1 MQKFIVI
8 TGQGKVMVF
17 NVRACAE
24 LYAFIENGKLIEDKE
39 LNEET
44 MAFVF

>member
-24 LYAFIENGKLIEDKE
+24 LYAFIENGKLIDKE

-44 MAFVF
+44 MACVF

>member
-8 TGQGKVMVF
+8 TGRGKVMVF

-24 LYAFIENGKLIEDKE
+24 LYAFIEDGKLIEYEE

-44 MAFVF
+44 MARMF